1 MWRVNDTSTG
11 SQFVKFHLDV
21 KRFEYLK
28 IINSGHF
35 VRCESMSC
43 EDKPAIFDTFEQA
56 RHVADTHMREG
67 YPNSER
73 INDGFSWLPDPEI
86 ASFSAARAGQ

>member
-1 MWRVNDTSTG
+1 
-11 SQFVKFHLDV
+11 
-21 KRFEYLK
+21 
-28 IINSGHF
+28 
-35 VRCESMSC
+35 MSC